1 MIGRGA
7 LRGLA
12 AFLAAFLVVAVAVV
26 PRAQAADMAKMKPG
40 IGTLKL
46 TLGPKDD
53 PIPLTLAYDW
63 PDTAS
68 RCSNLLMVVHGAARN
83 YRDYL
88 NLWREHAAKGG
99 YIVVAPDFS
108 SKTFPG
114 VWRFAMG
121 NVFHAT
127 GTRKPEAVWTFT
139 VLEQAFQ
146 KIKRANKLTTK
157 TYDIFGHSAGGQ
169 FVHRLVLFMPTASF
183 RMAIAANAGWYT
195 MPDRAVALPFG
206 IKDAGMTDADL
217 RRSFS
222 RHLLVLL
229 GERDNNPYHHSLN
242 RDPEAMAEGPH
253 RLARGKKFYATAK
266 ALAAKIGAPFNW
278 TLATVPNSGH
288 NPRRMSDAAAKY
300 LAASPSGCSAKRKN

>member
-1 MIGRGA
+1 MIGRRAINSLAVFLIVAAALGA
-7 LRGLA
+7 A
-12 AFLAAFLVVAVAVV
+12 
-26 PRAQAADMAKMKPG
+26 AADAADSAKMTPG
-40 IGTLKL
+40 TGTLKL

-68 RCSNLLMVVHGAARN
+68 RCSNLVVVIHGAARN

-88 NLWREHAAKGG
+88 NLWRGHAARGG

-108 SKTFPG
+108 NATFPG
-114 VWRFAMG
+114 VWRFQMG

-127 GTRKPEAVWTFT
+127 GERKPEAVWAFT

-146 KIKRANKLTTK
+146 EIRRANKLTTK
-157 TYDIFGHSAGGQ
+157 TYDIFGHSGGGQ

-183 RMAIAANAGWYT
+183 RMAIEANAGWYT
-195 MPDRAVALPFG
+195 MPDLTVAVPYGLKG
-206 IKDAGMTDADL
+206 AGLTDADL

-222 RHLLVLL
+222 RRLLVLL
-229 GERDNNPYHHSLN
+229 GEKDNNPNHHSLN
-242 RDPEAMAEGPH
+242 RDPGSMAEGPH

-266 ALAAKIGAPFNW
+266 ALAAKIGAPFDW
-278 TLATVPNSGH
+278 TIATVPNSGH
-288 NPRRMSDAAAKY
+288 NPRRMSDAAAAY
-300 LAASPSGCSAKRKN
+300 FAASPSGCAAKRTN